1 MDNNKIYERLKMRI
15 AISKINEE
23 DIVMEKKKSNILK
36 NIGIAACIL
45 LSTSGIVFA
54 TNMIVNKFGP
64 NSSDGSQIA
73 VDNGYVAKA
82 TENSIVDS
90 FMIDNYNF
98 YIAFNKEKLG
108 LSYNDILQKY
118 ENTQIGEKQKEYL
131 KVTNEKGEEV
141 FNNTN
146 TAFGLTEEDNKIFY
160 TATAKEFPVSQ
171 KLYIDFDGRKEVLD
185 VPENMQGEI
194 VEYKLKSI
202 SDKNWKFEKATL
214 SNTAFKIYL
223 SDCYGFDWNNE
234 DSVETSDG
242 KKFYKAKRNDGD
254 GEFSVDNNGNVKVY
268 TTFNLTKF
276 DATDNLKVH
285 LFKANGE
292 EVVIELEKIK

>member
-1 MDNNKIYERLKMRI
+1 MDNKKILKKVQMKI
-15 AISKINEE
+15 AISKVNEE

-36 NIGIAACIL
+36 NMGIAACVL
-45 LSTSGIVFA
+45 LSMSGIVYA
-54 TNMIVNKFGP
+54 TSMIINKFGP

-73 VDNGYVAKA
+73 VDNGYISNAN
-82 TENSIVDS
+82 ENSIIDS

-108 LSYNDILQKY
+108 LSCDEIRQKFFDLK
-118 ENTQIGEKQKEYL
+118 IGEKQKEFL
-131 KVTNEKGEEV
+131 IVTNEKGEEV

-146 TAFGLTEEDNKIFY
+146 TAFGLTEEDNIIFL
-160 TATAKEFPVSQ
+160 TATAKEFPISK

-194 VEYKLKSI
+194 LEYRLKSI
-202 SDKNWKFEKATL
+202 SDENWKFEKATL

-223 SDCYGFDWNNE
+223 NNCDGFAWNDR
-234 DSVETSDG
+234 DSIETSDG
-242 KKFYKAKRNDGD
+242 KIFYEARRSDGD
-254 GEFSVDNNGNVKVY
+254 GDFSVDSNGNVKVY

-276 DATDNLKVH
+276 DATDKLKVH
-285 LFKANGE
+285 LFKTSGE
-292 EVVIELEKIK
+292 EVIIELEKAK

>member
-15 AISKINEE
+15 AISNKIKE
-23 DIVMEKKKSNILK
+23 DIVMEKKKLNILK
-36 NIGIAACIL
+36 DIGIAACIL
-45 LSTSGIVFA
+45 LSMSGVVFA

-73 VDNGYVAKA
+73 VENGYIANA

-90 FMIDNYNF
+90 FMLDNYNF

-108 LSYNDILQKY
+108 LSYEDILQKY
-118 ENTQIGEKQKEYL
+118 ESRQIGEKQKEYL
-131 KVTNEKGEEV
+131 VVTNEKGEEV

-146 TAFGLTEEDNKIFY
+146 TAFGLTEKDNKVFF

-185 VPENMQGEI
+185 VPENMQEGI
-194 VEYKLKSI
+194 VEYKLKAI
-202 SDKNWKFEKATL
+202 SDKDWKFEKATL

-223 SDCYGFDWNNE
+223 SDCYGFDWNDE

-242 KKFYKAKRNDGD
+242 KKFYEARRSDGD
-254 GEFSVDNNGNVKVY
+254 GDFSVDDNGNVKMY

-276 DATDNLKVH
+276 DATNNLKVH
-285 LFKANGE
+285 LFKVNGE
-292 EVVIELEKIK
+292 EVIIELEK

>member
-1 MDNNKIYERLKMRI
+1 MDNKKIFKKVQMKI
-15 AISKINEE
+15 AISKVNEE

-36 NIGIAACIL
+36 NMGIAACVL
-45 LSTSGIVFA
+45 LSMSGIVYA
-54 TNMIVNKFGP
+54 TSMIINKFGP

-73 VDNGYVAKA
+73 VDNGYIAN
-82 TENSIVDS
+82 TNENSIIDS

-108 LSYNDILQKY
+108 LSCDEIRQKFFDLK
-118 ENTQIGEKQKEYL
+118 IGEKQKEFL
-131 KVTNEKGEEV
+131 IVTNEKGEEV

-146 TAFGLTEEDNKIFY
+146 TAFGLTEEDNKIFL
-160 TATAKEFPVSQ
+160 TATAKEFPISK

-194 VEYKLKSI
+194 IEYRLKSI
-202 SDKNWKFEKATL
+202 SDENWKFEKATL

-223 SDCYGFDWNNE
+223 SNCDGFAWNDR
-234 DSVETSDG
+234 DSIETSDG
-242 KKFYKAKRNDGD
+242 KIFYEARRSDGD
-254 GEFSVDNNGNVKVY
+254 GDFSVDSNGNVKVY

-285 LFKANGE
+285 LFKENGE
-292 EVVIELEKIK
+292 EVIIELER

>member
-1 MDNNKIYERLKMRI
+1 MNNSKIFEKVKMKI
-15 AISKINEE
+15 AISNVKEE

-36 NIGIAACIL
+36 NIGIAACML

-54 TNMIVNKFGP
+54 TNRIINKFGP

-73 VDNGYVAKA
+73 VDNGYIANA

-108 LSYNDILQKY
+108 LSHDDIRQKY
-118 ENTQIGEKQKEYL
+118 GNTQIGEKQKEYL

-234 DSVETSDG
+234 DSVETSDD
-242 KKFYKAKRNDGD
+242 KKFYKAKDGN
-254 GEFSVDNNGNVKVY
+254 GEFSVDNNGKVKVH

-292 EVVIELEKIK
+292 EVIIELEKIK

>member
-1 MDNNKIYERLKMRI
+1 MDNKKILKKVQMKI
-15 AISKINEE
+15 AISKVNEE

-36 NIGIAACIL
+36 NMGIAACVL
-45 LSTSGIVFA
+45 LSMSGIVYA
-54 TNMIVNKFGP
+54 TSMIINKFGS

-73 VDNGYVAKA
+73 VDNGYIAN
-82 TENSIVDS
+82 TNENSIIDS

-108 LSYNDILQKY
+108 LSYDEIGQKFFDLK
-118 ENTQIGEKQKEYL
+118 IGEKQKEFL
-131 KVTNEKGEEV
+131 IVTNEKGEEV

-146 TAFGLTEEDNKIFY
+146 TAFGLTEEDNKIFL
-160 TATAKEFPVSQ
+160 TATAKEFPISK

-194 VEYKLKSI
+194 VEYRLKSI
-202 SDKNWKFEKATL
+202 SDENWKFEKATL

-223 SDCYGFDWNNE
+223 RDCDGFAWNDK
-234 DSVETSDG
+234 DSIETSDG
-242 KKFYKAKRNDGD
+242 KIFYKARRSDGD
-254 GEFSVDNNGNVKVY
+254 GDFSVDSNGNVKVY

-285 LFKANGE
+285 LFKENGE
-292 EVVIELEKIK
+292 EVIIELER

>member
-15 AISKINEE
+15 AISEINEE
-23 DIVMEKKKSNILK
+23 DIVMEKRKLNIFK
-36 NIGIAACIL
+36 NIGIAVCIL
-45 LSTSGIVFA
+45 LSTSGVVFA
-54 TNMIVNKFGP
+54 TNMIINKFGL
-64 NSSDGSQIA
+64 NSSEGSQIA
-73 VDNGYVAKA
+73 VDNGYVVNAI
-82 TENSIVDS
+82 ENSSVDS
-90 FMIDNYNF
+90 FLIDNYNF
-98 YIAFNKEKLG
+98 YIAFDKEKLG
-108 LSYNDILQKY
+108 LSYDDILQKY
-118 ENTQIGEKQKEYL
+118 GDTQIGEKQKEYL
-131 KVTNEKGEEV
+131 KITNEKGEEV

-146 TAFGLTEEDNKIFY
+146 TAFGLTEEENKIIY

-171 KLYIDFDGRKEVLD
+171 KLYIDFDGKKEILD
-185 VPENMQGEI
+185 VPENMQGET

-202 SDKNWKFEKATL
+202 SDENWKFEKATL

-223 SDCYGFDWNNE
+223 SDCDNFNWNNE

-242 KKFYKAKRNDGD
+242 KKFYKANRSDGD
-254 GEFSVDNNGNVKVY
+254 GEFSVDNNGNVRVY

-292 EVVIELEKIK
+292 EVNIELEKTK

>member
-1 MDNNKIYERLKMRI
+1 MDNKKILKKVQMKI
-15 AISKINEE
+15 AISKVNEE

-36 NIGIAACIL
+36 NMGIAACVL
-45 LSTSGIVFA
+45 LSMSGIVYA
-54 TNMIVNKFGP
+54 TSMIINKFGP

-73 VDNGYVAKA
+73 VDNGYIAN
-82 TENSIVDS
+82 TNENSIIDS

-108 LSYNDILQKY
+108 LSCDEIRQKFFDLK
-118 ENTQIGEKQKEYL
+118 IGEKQKEFL
-131 KVTNEKGEEV
+131 IVTNEKGEEV

-146 TAFGLTEEDNKIFY
+146 TAFGLTEEDNKIFL
-160 TATAKEFPVSQ
+160 TATAKEFPISK

-194 VEYKLKSI
+194 IEYRLKSI
-202 SDKNWKFEKATL
+202 SDENWKFEKATL

-223 SDCYGFDWNNE
+223 SNCDGFAWNDR
-234 DSVETSDG
+234 DSIETSDG
-242 KKFYKAKRNDGD
+242 KIFYEARRSDGD
-254 GEFSVDNNGNVKVY
+254 GDFSVDSNGNVKVY

-285 LFKANGE
+285 LFKENGE
-292 EVVIELEKIK
+292 EVIIELER

>member
-1 MDNNKIYERLKMRI
+1 MDNKKIFKKVQMKI
-15 AISKINEE
+15 AISKVNEE

-36 NIGIAACIL
+36 NMGIAACVL
-45 LSTSGIVFA
+45 LSMSGIVYA
-54 TNMIVNKFGP
+54 TSMIINKFGP

-73 VDNGYVAKA
+73 VDNGYIAN
-82 TENSIVDS
+82 TNENSIIDS

-108 LSYNDILQKY
+108 LSYDEIRQKFFDLK
-118 ENTQIGEKQKEYL
+118 IGEKQKEFL
-131 KVTNEKGEEV
+131 IVTNEKGEEV

-146 TAFGLTEEDNKIFY
+146 TAFGLTEEDNKIFL
-160 TATAKEFPVSQ
+160 TATAKEFPISK

-194 VEYKLKSI
+194 VEYRLKSI
-202 SDKNWKFEKATL
+202 SDENWKFEKATL

-223 SDCYGFDWNNE
+223 RDCDGFAWNDK
-234 DSVETSDG
+234 DSIETSDG
-242 KKFYKAKRNDGD
+242 KIFYEARRSDGD
-254 GEFSVDNNGNVKVY
+254 GDFSVDSNGNVKVY

-285 LFKANGE
+285 LFKENGE
-292 EVVIELEKIK
+292 EVIIELER